1 MEPVVIESKKDFFK
15 LSFKAIDQGFM
26 SLVKDKLWDD
36 KATEVAGFKVTHPEA
51 GELVFTLKT
60 KGKDAKKVW
69 TDALA
74 SLSKD
79 IKNFEL
85 EIKKIK

>member
-1 MEPVVIESKKDFFK
+1 MEPIVIESKKDLLK
-15 LSFKAIDQGFM
+15 LSFKDIDQGFM
-26 SLVKDKLWDD
+26 NLVKDKLWED
-36 KATEVAGFKVTHPEA
+36 KATEIAGFKVTHPESGA
-51 GELVFTLKT
+51 LVFTLRT

-69 TDALA
+69 NDSLA

-79 IKNFEL
+79 VSKFVS